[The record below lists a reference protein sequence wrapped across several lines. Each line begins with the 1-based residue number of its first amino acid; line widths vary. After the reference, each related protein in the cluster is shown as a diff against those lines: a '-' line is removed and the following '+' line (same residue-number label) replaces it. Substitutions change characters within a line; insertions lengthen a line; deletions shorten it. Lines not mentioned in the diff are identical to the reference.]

1 MKKLYGVIVAMTTPF
16 TAEGEVD
23 VPALRRAV
31 DFQIEKGVNCLYP
44 CGTTG
49 EMYLMTKAQRKL
61 VAETVVRQ
69 AAGRVTVF
77 IHCGAMDPDEVV
89 ELSLH
94 AHEIG
99 ADGVGIVTLLFV
111 NLVFVIMAWL
121 FESSKL
127 LSDNCSKYIKYDN
140 VALIAPNR
148 RDELK
153 ADLEKRTGLKIERIE
168 VGMIDYLKD
177 AVLIRI
183 FYDEESDR
191 GNSIAE
197 VTKMPR

>member
-1 MKKLYGVIVAMTTPF
+1 MKAAEAESSEKIEIDLSFM
-16 TAEGEVD
+16 TAE
-23 VPALRRAV
+23 
-31 DFQIEKGVNCLYP
+31 
-44 CGTTG
+44 
-49 EMYLMTKAQRKL
+49 QRKL
-61 VAETVVRQ
+61 VAETVVKR
-69 AAGRVTVF
+69 AAGRMTVY
-77 IHCGAMDPDEVV
+77 IHCGAMDPNEVV
-89 ELSLH
+89 DLAQH
-94 AHEIG
+94 AHSIG

-191 GNSIAE
+191 GNSIPE
-197 VTKMPR
+197 D